1 MMHLFDQPAFIGAVT
16 VGICFNVVFGILG
29 LFGFG
34 LLDALWITAALLT
47 IVGSALVQHMIQS
60 GKGEG

>member
-1 MMHLFDQPAFIGAVT
+1 MRLLHHPAFIGALL
-16 VGICFNVVFGILG
+16 VGITFNIVFGMLG
-29 LFGFG
+29 LLGFA

-47 IVGSALVQHMIQS
+47 IVASALVQHLIQS